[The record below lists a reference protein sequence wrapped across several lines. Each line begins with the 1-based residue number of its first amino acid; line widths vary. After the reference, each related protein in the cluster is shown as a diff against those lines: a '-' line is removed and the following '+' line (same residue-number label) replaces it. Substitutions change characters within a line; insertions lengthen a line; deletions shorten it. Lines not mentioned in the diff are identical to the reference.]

1 MDGSAGIAYTAN
13 RDRQHPTRLSVDAI
27 VQSGLRAGTA
37 TVPNGIALPVYG
49 AVNMSVVQRVAS
61 RTELRLDILNIG
73 DNTYQICNGTGVGVG
88 APQFGIRRTILA
100 GLTQRF

>member
-1 MDGSAGIAYTAN
+1 
-13 RDRQHPTRLSVDAI
+13 
-27 VQSGLRAGTA
+27 VQSGLRASTP

-49 AVNMSVVQRVAS
+49 VVNMSVVQRVAS

-73 DNTYQICNGTGVGVG
+73 DDTYQIRNGTGVGVG